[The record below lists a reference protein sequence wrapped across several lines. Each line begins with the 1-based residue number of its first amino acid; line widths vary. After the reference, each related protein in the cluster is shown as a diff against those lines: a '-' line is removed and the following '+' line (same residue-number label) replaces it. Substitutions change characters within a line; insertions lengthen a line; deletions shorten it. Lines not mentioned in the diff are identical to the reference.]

1 MVEFIRHIT
10 GCCGE
15 GHPSLLYIIGVPTF
29 LILVKSYIIK
39 TYKLFMLIVK
49 SCLKRLY

>member
-15 GHPSLLYIIGVPTF
+15 GHPSLLYILGIPTF
-29 LILVKSYIIK
+29 FLLVRAYIVKAYRMFI
-39 TYKLFMLIVK
+39 LIVK
-49 SCLKRLY
+49 SCLKRLG